1 MGGMFSV
8 LKVRRDQKPG
18 DYANPPWYQN
28 PPGTVASEFGGP
40 MAEPERSGQG
50 GDASMPR
57 NRQPAEPAE
66 VQVRKP
72 VDHNDH

>member
-1 MGGMFSV
+1 
-8 LKVRRDQKPG
+8 
-18 DYANPPWYQN
+18 
-28 PPGTVASEFGGP
+28 

-57 NRQPAEPAE
+57 IRQPAEPAE